1 MKYDRHEKE
10 TFKDILVDLYTDL
23 PAFCKSLFGDT
34 VFTEEFSSIH
44 YKIFDAI
51 TDDSYRYKLV
61 LAPRGFGKTSIA
73 RGLAMDAILFGKK
86 HFIVYVSNTAP
97 NAIMQTE
104 NIKRD
109 LRSNKTIIT
118 YFGDLKN
125 AVQEF
130 DKTGMVNLGLGGE
143 INSNTASDESF
154 AKTVWVAFGRTL
166 VLPRGCGQQIRG
178 LNWDNKRPDLVILDD
193 VESIDDL
200 MNENTRKK
208 TRKWF
213 FGDVSLCLDTMT
225 KQGEIVYIDTLKHE
239 DALPTYL
246 QKLDTWK
253 TVRLELCDDK
263 YHSRAPE
270 FYNDQDILDLKESYR
285 LAGELDTF
293 YREFR
298 NLPVAPETASF
309 KGSYFKYYDPREM
322 TDTFKKCEAVI
333 LMDPAKSVTPQS
345 DWSGIV
351 GVVIDT
357 VNRAYYVADAFGGMV
372 YPDQL
377 YETTLDMANRLNASV
392 IGYEVTGINEFI
404 IGPFKNYVSSKGVYS
419 VELLELKARGRK
431 KEERIKALISFY
443 RQGFIYH
450 NPTATGP
457 LEEQLLTFP
466 YSARLDIA
474 DALAYL
480 VPLVE
485 AGGRYCMQEPKVNEK
500 GKLEQVDLLKLD
512 SSDLLEDL
520 YYDPPMKAKNLTALY
535 SARKGYSYGHCV

>member
-1 MKYDRHEKE
+1 MKHNRQEKE
-10 TFKDILVDLYTDL
+10 EFKSILVDLYHDL
-23 PAFCKSLFGDT
+23 PAFCKAIFGDT
-34 VFTEEFSSIH
+34 IFLEDFSNIH
-44 YKIFDAI
+44 YEIFDAI
-51 TDDSYRYKLV
+51 TDPSYRYKLV

-86 HFIVYVSNTAP
+86 NFIVYVSNTAP
-97 NAIMQTE
+97 NSIMQTE

-109 LRSNKTIIT
+109 LRSNKTIRT
-118 YFGDLKN
+118 YFGDIKD
-125 AVQEF
+125 AVEEL
-130 DKTGMVNLGLGGE
+130 DTASMVDLGLGGE
-143 INSNTASDESF
+143 VSGNSVSDETF

-178 LNWDNKRPDLVILDD
+178 LNWNNKRPDLVIIDD
-193 VESIDDL
+193 LESVEDL
-200 MNENTRKK
+200 MNENTRTK

-213 FGDVSLCLDTMT
+213 FGDVALCLDTMT
-225 KQGEIVYIDTLKHE
+225 KKGEIVYIDTLKHE

-253 TVRLELCDDK
+253 TVRLQLCDDD
-263 YHSRAPE
+263 YHSMAPE
-270 FYNDQDILDLKESYR
+270 FYSDQDIKDLKETYR

-309 KGSYFKYYDPREM
+309 KGSYFKYYDPRELA
-322 TDTFKKCEAVI
+322 DSFKKCEAVV

-351 GVVIDT
+351 GVILDT
-357 VNRAYYVADAFGGMV
+357 ANRAYYVADVFGGMV

-377 YETTLDMANRLNASV
+377 YETTLEMAERLNASV

-404 IGPFKNYVSSKGVYS
+404 IGPFKNYVSSKGVFNI
-419 VELLELKARGRK
+419 ELLELKARGRK
-431 KEERIKALISFY
+431 KEDRIKALISFY
-443 RQGFIYH
+443 RQGLMYH

-466 YSARLDIA
+466 FSARLDIA

-485 AGGRYCMQEPKVNEK
+485 KGGRYCMQEPKPNAEGKVEK
-500 GKLEQVDLLKLD
+500 VDLLKMD
-512 SSDLLEDL
+512 SSEIFDEIP
-520 YYDPPMKAKNLTALY
+520 YDEPLKLKDMTALY
-535 SARKGYSYGHCV
+535 TARKGYSYGRRV